1 MLLADLAVKVR
12 KLTGDQWIGLMGQAI
27 ERGMLIALLTGGEA
41 MTHPDFKRIYMFLI
55 EQGISVRVKTNGILL
70 NHDMIDL
77 FAEYPPYTVDV
88 SLYGCDG
95 ESYRARCV

>member
-1 MLLADLAVKVR
+1 
-12 KLTGDQWIGLMGQAI
+12 
-27 ERGMLIALLTGGEA
+27 
-41 MTHPDFKRIYMFLI
+41 MFLI
-55 EQGISVRVKTNGILL
+55 DQGISVRVKTNGILL